1 MAPRPNWKGYLK
13 LALVTCPVAMFT
25 AATTAERISFHTLNR
40 ETGNRVRRQYIDAET
55 GDVVEDD
62 EQVKGYELE
71 DGQYVQIEEDEY
83 DSVALESTHT
93 IDIDKFVP
101 RAEVDEI
108 YIDTPYYLVPTDKVG
123 EEAFVVIRE
132 AMRARRMVGLARVVL
147 YRRERILMLEPRSKG
162 IMAHTLHYD
171 TEVRDDHGYFEDIR
185 NIKLSSDLIDLASH
199 IIDTKSSRFDPSEFR
214 DRYEEALVEMVKAKA
229 KGKKPKAPPKPRDQG
244 NVVNLM
250 EALRRSLGAT
260 NDNADQKP
268 AAPSRAKSATKAKSS
283 SSGSSTTAK
292 KKAPSKP
299 TTRKAG

>member
-25 AATTAERISFHTLNR
+25 ASTTAERISFHTLNK
-40 ETGNRVRRQYIDAET
+40 ETGHRVRRQYIDAET

-62 EQVKGYELE
+62 GQVKGYEIE

-83 DSVALESTHT
+83 DAVALESTHT

-132 AMRARRMVGLARVVL
+132 AMKARRMVGLAKVVL
-147 YRRERILMLEPRSKG
+147 YRRERILMLEPRAKG
-162 IMAHTLHYD
+162 IMAHTLHYES
-171 TEVRDDHGYFEDIR
+171 EVRDDREYFEDIR
-185 NIKLSSDLIDLASH
+185 NIKLSGDLIDLASH
-199 IIDTKSSRFDPSEFR
+199 IIDTKAGRFDPSEFR
-214 DRYEEALVEMVKAKA
+214 DRYEEALVELVKAKA
-229 KGKKPKAPPKPRDQG
+229 KGKKPKAPPKPSNQG

-250 EALRRSLGAT
+250 EALRQSLGAT
-260 NDNADQKP
+260 NDNENSKP
-268 AAPSRAKSATKAKSS
+268 AAKSRSTSSSKSKSS
-283 SSGSSTTAK
+283 SKSSGTTK
-292 KKAPSKP
+292 KKPASRS

>member
-171 TEVRDDHGYFEDIR
+171 TEVRDDRGYFEDIR

-199 IIDTKSSRFDPSEFR
+199 IIDTKASRFDPSEFR

-260 NDNADQKP
+260 NDNEDQKP